1 MNLPVVASQ
10 SSPACQICLR
20 SRQFSKYHQ
29 NFYWPPWNHVKQ
41 NEYPKVQIQTLE
53 GQVSLTLWKLRWSLT
68 LLNCK
73 RSSTASHFTNF
84 SPEKYSQKLSVLSKL
99 CLLKRNICVYN
110 SFTPKDKDTLC
121 GFPTLMYFNPQWCG
135 ICAAS
140 KASFYSF
147 ASREEN
153 ETLHSSLLCVRR
165 CLPTILTVVS
175 SRTILLSPHGNLVQ
189 NHVFLSSLQN
199 SVRVFMVCFMGA
211 IVFLL
216 YFCVCRVREALNL
229 LSA

>member
-10 SSPACQICLR
+10 SSPVCQICLR

-84 SPEKYSQKLSVLSKL
+84 FQKSTHRNFLFCLNSAFKKKIYMYIIHSPQKIKTPCVGSQLWCILIHNGVGFVLL
-99 CLLKRNICVYN
+99 PRPH
-110 SFTPKDKDTLC
+110 FTP
-121 GFPTLMYFNPQWCG
+121 
-135 ICAAS
+135 
-140 KASFYSF
+140 
-147 ASREEN
+147 
-153 ETLHSSLLCVRR
+153 
-165 CLPTILTVVS
+165 
-175 SRTILLSPHGNLVQ
+175 
-189 NHVFLSSLQN
+189 LQ
-199 SVRVFMVCFMGA
+199 VERKMKHFTRVFSVFGGVCPP
-211 IVFLL
+211 
-216 YFCVCRVREALNL
+216 Y
-229 LSA
+229 